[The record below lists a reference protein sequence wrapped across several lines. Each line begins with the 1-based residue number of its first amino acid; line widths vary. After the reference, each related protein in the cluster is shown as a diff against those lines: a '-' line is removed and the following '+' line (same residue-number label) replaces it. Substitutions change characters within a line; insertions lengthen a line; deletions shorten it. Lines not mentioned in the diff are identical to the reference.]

1 MNVKDKIFSWIK
13 IARFQFY
20 PMTLIA
26 YSLGAALS
34 QEFRLSVYLLGYLV
48 LFLIEFATIL
58 ANEYYDY
65 PSDRINK
72 NASPFNGGTRVL
84 VEGRLK
90 FTEVKIAIWLLM
102 GLIIVAGFLLACT
115 TSHHHTLSVVLLII
129 VGMILG
135 LGYTV
140 PPLKF
145 SHRGLGEVVV
155 GVTHSLYVILCGYV
169 FQTGMWKNPLPWLLS
184 IPLFFAV
191 LGAISLSTI
200 PDHRADKTAG
210 KTTISVILGPKL
222 AAYFS
227 MGFITLAALSTIILS
242 RYGFISFPIFV
253 LILIHAAVLWLSI
266 VRLIKSS
273 KYDRRIDLIMKLA
286 LSYIIWFG
294 IVPLISTFHV

>member
-1 MNVKDKIFSWIK
+1 
-13 IARFQFY
+13 
-20 PMTLIA
+20 MTLIA

-34 QEFRLSVYLLGYLV
+34 QEFRSSVFLLGYLV

-65 PSDRINK
+65 PSDKINK

-90 FTEVKIAIWLLM
+90 FTEVKIAIWILLAS
-102 GLIIVAGFLLACT
+102 IVVAGFLLART
-115 TSHHHTLSVVLLII
+115 MPHHQTLLVVLLII
-129 VGMILG
+129 VGLILG
-135 LGYTV
+135 LGYTI

-145 SHRGLGEVVV
+145 SHRGLGEIVV

-169 FQTGMWKNPLPWLLS
+169 FQTGFWKDPLPWLLS

-200 PDHRADKTAG
+200 PDHNADKTAG

-227 MGFITLAALSTIILS
+227 MGFVILAAISTIILIHN
-242 RYGFISFPIFV
+242 GFISYPIFV

-266 VRLIKSS
+266 VRLIKSRE
-273 KYDRRIDLIMKLA
+273 YDRRIDLIMKLA
-286 LSYIIWFG
+286 LIYIIWFG
-294 IVPLISTFHV
+294 IVPLISAFNG

>member
-1 MNVKDKIFSWIK
+1 
-13 IARFQFY
+13 
-20 PMTLIA
+20 MTLIA

-34 QEFRLSVYLLGYLV
+34 QEFRISVFLLGYLV
-48 LFLIEFATIL
+48 LFLVEFATIL

-84 VEGRLK
+84 VEGRLR
-90 FTEVKIAIWLLM
+90 FAEVKIAIWILV
-102 GLIIVAGFLLACT
+102 GSIFVAGFLLARST
-115 TSHHHTLSVVLLII
+115 THSHTLSVVLLII
-129 VGMILG
+129 VGLILG

-140 PPLKF
+140 PPLKL
-145 SHRGLGEVVV
+145 SHRGLGELVV

-200 PDHRADKTAG
+200 PDYRADKAAR

-227 MGFITLAALSTIILS
+227 MGFIILAAMSTIILIH
-242 RYGFISFPIFV
+242 RGFINYPIIV
-253 LILIHAAVLWLSI
+253 LIIIHAVVLWLTI
-266 VRLIKSS
+266 VRFIKSRE
-273 KYDRRIDLIMKLA
+273 YDRRIDLIMKLA

-294 IVPLISTFHV
+294 IFPLISTFYA

>member
-1 MNVKDKIFSWIK
+1 MNVKDKIFSWLK

-90 FTEVKIAIWLLM
+90 FAEVKIAILILL
-102 GLIIVAGFLLACT
+102 GSIIVAGFLLART
-115 TSHHHTLSVVLLII
+115 TPQHHTLLVVLLII
-129 VGMILG
+129 VGLILG

-140 PPLKF
+140 PPIKF

-200 PDHRADKTAG
+200 PDYRADKTAR

-227 MGFITLAALSTIILS
+227 MGFITLAAMSTVILIH
-242 RYGFISFPIFV
+242 RGFINYPIFV
-253 LILIHAAVLWLSI
+253 FIIIHAVVLWLSI
-266 VRLIKSS
+266 VRLIKSRE
-273 KYDRRIDLIMKLA
+273 YDRRIDLIMKLA

-294 IVPLISTFHV
+294 IVPLISAFHA

>member
-1 MNVKDKIFSWIK
+1 
-13 IARFQFY
+13 
-20 PMTLIA
+20 MTLIA

-34 QEFRLSVYLLGYLV
+34 QEFRLSVFLLGYLV

-65 PSDRINK
+65 PSDKINN

-90 FTEVKIAIWLLM
+90 FTEVKIAIWILL
-102 GLIIVAGFLLACT
+102 GSIVVAGFLLART
-115 TSHHHTLSVVLLII
+115 TPHNQTLLVVLLII
-129 VGMILG
+129 VGLIFG

-169 FQTGMWKNPLPWLLS
+169 FQTGMWKDPLPWLLS

-200 PDHRADKTAG
+200 PDHNADKTAG

-227 MGFITLAALSTIILS
+227 MGFITLAAFSIVILIHH
-242 RYGFISFPIFV
+242 GFISYPIFV
-253 LILIHAAVLWLSI
+253 LILIHSAVLWMSI
-266 VRLIKSS
+266 LRLIKSRE
-273 KYDRRIDLIMKLA
+273 YDRRIDLIMKLA
-286 LSYIIWFG
+286 LTYIIWFG
-294 IVPLISTFHV
+294 MVPLITAFHG

>member
-65 PSDRINK
+65 PSDRVNK